1 LGAGAFGWEDTRF
14 TISVLAFMTFGM
26 LAQAT
31 IPLLARGFYALQDT
45 KTPLIAS
52 VAAVVINIG
61 LALLLI
67 PKLQVVGLGAALAIS
82 SLVNMALLM
91 ICLSYKVEGLQWWK
105 TIWEMTKMALSAV
118 AMGGA
123 GYLMLRVMD
132 LIIDTHT
139 FWGLLA
145 QTGVT
150 LIVAGLVYLVLA
162 KFLKIA
168 EVRLVISPIKTLW
181 SKMGAPPIGWGTR
194 K

>member
-1 LGAGAFGWEDTRF
+1 
-14 TISVLAFMTFGM
+14 
-26 LAQAT
+26 
-31 IPLLARGFYALQDT
+31 
-45 KTPLIAS
+45 
-52 VAAVVINIG
+52 
-61 LALLLI
+61 
-67 PKLQVVGLGAALAIS
+67 
-82 SLVNMALLM
+82 
-91 ICLSYKVEGLQWWK
+91 
-105 TIWEMTKMALSAV
+105 V

-181 SKMGAPPIGWGTR
+181 SKMGAPPIGRGW